1 MRRKAEIRRNAPI
14 ISKESSQIG
23 FRSHLR
29 PRTLVFFAILI
40 AMIVI
45 MGVLAVY
52 DYQWTIWLNH
62 HRVEWL
68 DEFMGRTIFEGEG
81 FGGGDAAVLFMAAA
95 LCFYIFAW
103 VNPGHKRLEQWRPY
117 LGFITSAGF
126 ICGLFMVHSLKWVMG
141 RARPGLVFT
150 GGLAYSEWYRFG
162 PHFVTEGIYR
172 GSFPSG
178 HTAAVLLFLTP
189 AYIFLASPDQSRPRR
204 AAGLIWG
211 FLSLSY
217 SVLMAIA
224 RTMTLSHWL
233 SDCVF
238 SIFFGWVIIHILY
251 FWVLRVPDQDTH
263 YRHQGIL
270 ITTPKFWELRLCLL
284 LSPVILGGMAMVIG
298 GRSLYEYSVPWLG
311 VLIPAGVFTGIFF
324 WKRLHGLHKRVFGRY
339 GEG

>member
-1 MRRKAEIRRNAPI
+1 MSGKCDRIRLSRLNGGTE
-14 ISKESSQIG
+14 KD
-23 FRSHLR
+23 
-29 PRTLVFFAILI
+29 TFFAILI

-52 DYQWTIWLNH
+52 DYQWTIWLND
-62 HRVEWL
+62 HRVAWL
-68 DEFMGRTIFEGEG
+68 GEFMGRTIFEGEG

-95 LCFYIFAW
+95 LCLYIFAW
-103 VNPGHKRLEQWRPY
+103 ANPGHKRLEEWRPY

-150 GGLAYSEWYRFG
+150 GGLAYSEWYEFG
-162 PHFVTEGIYR
+162 PHFVTEGMYR

-178 HTAAVLLFLTP
+178 HTAAVLVFLTP
-189 AYIFLASPDQSRPRR
+189 AYIFLASPEQSRLRR
-204 AAGLIWG
+204 VAGLTWG

-217 SVLMAIA
+217 AVLMAIA
-224 RTMTLSHWL
+224 RTMILSHWL

-251 FWVLRVPDQDTH
+251 FWVLRVPDQETH
-263 YRHQGIL
+263 YRHQGIH
-270 ITTPKFWELRLCLL
+270 TTSPKFWELRLCLL

-298 GRSLYEYSVPWLG
+298 ARSLWEYSALWLG
-311 VLIPAGVFTGIFF
+311 VLIPAGLFMVAFF
-324 WKRLHGLHKRVFGRY
+324 WKKLQGLHKKVFGRY
-339 GEG
+339 GARPT